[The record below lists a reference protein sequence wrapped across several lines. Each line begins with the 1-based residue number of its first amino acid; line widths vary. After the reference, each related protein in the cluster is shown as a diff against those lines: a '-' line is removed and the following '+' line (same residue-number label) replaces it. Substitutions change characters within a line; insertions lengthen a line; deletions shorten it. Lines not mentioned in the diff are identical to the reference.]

1 MVVITPKPFYCL
13 YFLLSYWE
21 FFQIIS
27 VLDLPIDA
35 LGYVWGLRVVRWQ
48 LWDFCCCL
56 EGCFLFF
63 LKFTEK
69 MVRKNW
75 GSTYSIIWEGIL
87 AGTFFVSLVETPFW
101 DMKESLSVKWKIS
114 GPWHVVT
121 LTFMM
126 TLIDVLDDTLQN
138 TLPSHLG
145 HCSPEEKAR
154 RERGGW
160 VEAVSLVSQET
171 ALKLLLTS
179 VLGAQSFGPS
189 VMSALQ

>member
-1 MVVITPKPFYCL
+1 MGRY
-13 YFLLSYWE
+13 
-21 FFQIIS
+21 
-27 VLDLPIDA
+27 
-35 LGYVWGLRVVRWQ
+35 
-48 LWDFCCCL
+48 
-56 EGCFLFF
+56 
-63 LKFTEK
+63 
-69 MVRKNW
+69 
-75 GSTYSIIWEGIL
+75 L
-87 AGTFFVSLVETPFW
+87 ADTFFVSLAETAFW
-101 DMKESLSVKWKIS
+101 AMKESLSVKWKIS

-138 TLPSHLG
+138 SLPSNLG

-154 RERGGW
+154 RECGGW

-189 VMSALQ
+189 VMSVPQELFV